1 MKLSNYGPQLSQQQ
15 LTALEALVKG
25 ATVTDAAKLAGVH
38 RSTVHNWRT
47 GLAGFTAALR
57 HSRIQTAQTIEDGL
71 QSMATLA
78 LDTIRHLLESEK
90 TPPSIPQGRPIHPC
104 RRQGPKPAT
113 QDVRVRS
120 DREPNADRFGG

>member
-1 MKLSNYGPQLSQQQ
+1 MQLSNYGPQLSAQQ

-25 ATVTDAAKLAGVH
+25 DTVTGAAKLAGVH
-38 RSTVHNWRT
+38 RSTVHNWCT

-78 LDTIRHLLESEK
+78 LDTILDQA
-90 TPPSIPQGRPIHPC
+90 QGRPIHP
-104 RRQGPKPAT
+104 RRRKGPRHPRQT
-113 QDVRVRS
+113 SRTR
-120 DREPNADRFGG
+120 